1 MSDDVLRNKV
11 QDLLEKMERV
21 FHTEWRK
28 TKLNLDHEMIEHFID
43 AKGTFFDPEGTNTV
57 IPWASRD
64 ELLISYKSL
73 LEEFGASLEYAG
85 AESEEDGDQN
95 YVDVVNAADH
105 QVEKETKQQTVKS
118 VVPNPAKAE
127 IPAPIT
133 SSHAIPKPKTGTQA
147 IPGPG
152 NVQWPGPMTQP
163 VAIGPAS
170 AQGFPNPFAAA
181 VNKKEAKAPAS
192 MEGPDTGMAKV
203 KTDPAAVRA
212 IASREKFSHL
222 LKGVKSEVIRNF
234 ILAEG
239 AHTGTE
245 KPTLI
250 IYTLENVW
258 LDFAFPYEEGIRIL
272 TKYPQRDPELI
283 EFMKSSGHNE

>member
-43 AKGTFFDPEGTNTV
+43 RKGTFFEPEGSNTV

-64 ELLISYKSL
+64 ELITSYRSL
-73 LEEFGASLEYAG
+73 LDEFGGTLEGAG
-85 AESEEDGDQN
+85 DKADQN
-95 YVDVVNAADH
+95 YVDVVNTTDH
-105 QVEKETKQQTVKS
+105 VVDATKQQEVKS
-118 VVPNPAKAE
+118 VLPNPAKVD
-127 IPAPIT
+127 IPAPVT
-133 SSHAIPKPKTGTQA
+133 SSHAIPRPQTGTQP
-147 IPGPG
+147 IPEPG

-163 VAIGPAS
+163 IAISPAS

-181 VNKKEAKAPAS
+181 VNKKEPKAPAS
-192 MEGPDTGMAKV
+192 MQGPDTGMAEV
-203 KTDPAAVRA
+203 KADPAVARA
-212 IASREKFSHL
+212 IISKEKFAHL
-222 LKGVKSEVIRNF
+222 LEGVNHVVIRNF
-234 ILAEG
+234 VLAEG
-239 AHTGTE
+239 TNTGTG

-250 IYTLENVW
+250 IYTLENIW
-258 LDFAFPYEEGIRIL
+258 LEFAFPYEEGLRIL